1 MKVYLKSVLYY
12 GALSIAFLWVLL
24 PLYLAFV
31 AASHEQVAFMQAPIP
46 FLPGHA
52 FFKNVSEAL
61 FHGMKITNSAPV
73 YLMLM
78 NSFIMAF
85 LIAFGKIAVSI
96 FSAYALVFFDFPFK
110 RAAFFV
116 IFSTL
121 MLPVEVRIVP
131 TFEVV
136 ASLNLLNH
144 YGGLALPLI
153 ASATAT
159 FLFRQF
165 FLTLPL
171 ELIEAAKLDGAS
183 TMRIF
188 YDIVLPLS
196 KTNISALF
204 IIMFI
209 YGWNQYLWPL
219 VATTQSDMTTIV
231 MGIQGLANVADE
243 VPAWHMI
250 MTIVLC
256 AMVVPVT
263 VILLMQRQFE
273 KGLLEIEK

>member
-1 MKVYLKSVLYY
+1 MKDYFKKCLYY
-12 GALSIAFLWVLL
+12 FALFIAFLWVFL
-24 PLYLAFV
+24 PIYLAIV
-31 AASHEQVAFMQAPIP
+31 AASHDQSAFLHAPTP
-46 FLPGHA
+46 FFPGKYL
-52 FFKNVSEAL
+52 FKNIREAL
-61 FHGMKITNSAPV
+61 FHGMKITHSAPV
-73 YLMLM
+73 YLMLL
-78 NSFIMAF
+78 NSFIMAL
-85 LIAFGKIAVSI
+85 LIATGKIAVSI
-96 FSAYALVFFDFPFK
+96 LSAYALVFFDFPYK
-110 RAAFFV
+110 RFAFFI

-136 ASLNLLNH
+136 SSLGLLNH
-144 YGGLALPLI
+144 YSGLALPLI

-171 ELIEAAKLDGAS
+171 ELIEAAKLDSAG

-219 VATTQSDMTTIV
+219 VATTQGDMTTIV
-231 MGIQGLANVADE
+231 MGIQGLANVAE
-243 VPAWHMI
+243 WHMI

-256 AMVVPVT
+256 AMVVPIA

-273 KGLLEIEK
+273 KGLMEIEK